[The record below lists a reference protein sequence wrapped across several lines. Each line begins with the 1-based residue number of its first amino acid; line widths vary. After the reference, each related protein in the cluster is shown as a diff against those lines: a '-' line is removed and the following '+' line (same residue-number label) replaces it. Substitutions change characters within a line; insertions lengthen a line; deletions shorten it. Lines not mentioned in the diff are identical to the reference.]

1 LDVLFPRKQTP
12 LPNKI
17 FPFFQV
23 ANMKEEE
30 VMELVNIRPEVIVLM
45 SQKQLEGVLVHKP
58 GKSC

>member
-1 LDVLFPRKQTP
+1 
-12 LPNKI
+12 
-17 FPFFQV
+17 
-23 ANMKEEE
+23 MKEEE